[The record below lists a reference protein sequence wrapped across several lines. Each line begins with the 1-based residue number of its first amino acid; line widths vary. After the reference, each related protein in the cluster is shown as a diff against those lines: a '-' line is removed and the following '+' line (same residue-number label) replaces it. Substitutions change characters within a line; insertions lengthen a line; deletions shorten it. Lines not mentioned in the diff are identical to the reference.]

1 MLRVWRA
8 HERLEGRDP
17 APLIVP
23 IVLYHGP
30 ERWAIPRSLSELAG
44 RPVDPLRYTLLD
56 LVRIPYDELPPD
68 ERVRSGLTILKYALV
83 EDPSREHLRE
93 SARTISMLDPE
104 LKRRLASSMAAVH
117 QLTREDLESLLRE
130 ADPDLWET
138 VMPTVAEEW
147 MKEGEARG
155 LMRGRAEGKA
165 ATLLRLL
172 ERRFGAVPED
182 ARARVLA
189 APVGD
194 LDAWLDAF
202 VSASDLDDV
211 FRNDAVH

>member
-1 MLRVWRA
+1 
-8 HERLEGRDP
+8 
-17 APLIVP
+17 
-23 IVLYHGP
+23 
-30 ERWAIPRSLSELAG
+30 
-44 RPVDPLRYTLLD
+44 
-56 LVRIPYDELPPD
+56 
-68 ERVRSGLTILKYALV
+68 
-83 EDPSREHLRE
+83 
-93 SARTISMLDPE
+93 MLDPE
-104 LKRRLASSMAAVH
+104 LKRRLASSMAAAH
-117 QLTREDLESLLRE
+117 QLIREDLESILRE

-155 LMRGRAEGKA
+155 EARGLMRGRAEGKA
-165 ATLLRLL
+165 ETLLRLL

-189 APVGD
+189 APVED